1 MAKGNKIIVSAV
13 IVVMLVVVS
22 LRTSYAFFTDNLSGN
37 VTIDVLKTQNGEMRV
52 SYQNNDNVFSLKAI
66 APSDDYVGEKT
77 FSIAT
82 TNNQNGGIM
91 VYKMALNVEYNS
103 FENSDIYF
111 ILGGKNNDSGSIS
124 NYADG
129 NTKHYLNRQIEGSYK
144 VDLGSGYFNS
154 DKDSEVHEYILR
166 FFYPKKADNLKRN
179 DRVLNTK
186 IEFTS
191 VN

>member
-1 MAKGNKIIVSAV
+1 MVKGNKIIISAV

-37 VTIDVLKTQNGEMRV
+37 VTIDVLRTQNGEMRV
-52 SYQNNDNVFSLKAI
+52 SYQNNNNIFSLKAI
-66 APSDDYVGEKT
+66 APSDNYVGEKT

-82 TNNQNGGIM
+82 TSNQNKGIM

-111 ILGGKNNDSGSIS
+111 ILGGKNNETGNIS
-124 NYADG
+124 SYADG
-129 NTKHYLNRQIEGSYK
+129 STKHYLNKQLEGNYK
-144 VDLGSGYFNS
+144 VDLGSGYFDG
-154 DKDSEVHEYILR
+154 DKESEVHEYILR
-166 FFYPKKADNLKRN
+166 FFYPKTNDNLKRN